1 VSTSKKKTKRLRQA
15 NYVAAGLA
23 GATSDTRGASVE
35 AAPQPAARYATHPDF
50 DYTHIRRDLRRIG
63 LLAGLCVS
71 TLVVLSF
78 FIR

>member
-1 VSTSKKKTKRLRQA
+1 MSTSKKKTKKLRQA
-15 NYVAAGLA
+15 NYAAAGLA
-23 GATSDTRGASVE
+23 GAPTEARGGAE
-35 AAPQPAARYATHPDF
+35 AYPQPVSRFTTHPDF

-71 TLVVLSF
+71 ALVVLSF